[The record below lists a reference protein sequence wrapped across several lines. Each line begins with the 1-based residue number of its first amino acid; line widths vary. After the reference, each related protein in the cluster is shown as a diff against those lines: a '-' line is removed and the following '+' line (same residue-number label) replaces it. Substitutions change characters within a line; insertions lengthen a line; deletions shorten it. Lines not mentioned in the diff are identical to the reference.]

1 MSEWNILSKLFIK
14 MSKSNKKK
22 MKLIYLTY
30 PVTKLSETHI
40 GIVSEVIDRA
50 FVKPPALVL

>member
-1 MSEWNILSKLFIK
+1 M
-14 MSKSNKKK
+14 
-22 MKLIYLTY
+22 YLTY

-40 GIVSEVIDRA
+40 GIVSEVIDSA

>member
-1 MSEWNILSKLFIK
+1 
-14 MSKSNKKK
+14 

-50 FVKPPALVL
+50 FVQPPALVL

>member
-1 MSEWNILSKLFIK
+1 
-14 MSKSNKKK
+14 
-22 MKLIYLTY
+22 MKLMYLTY

>member
-14 MSKSNKKK
+14 MRKVVEK
-22 MKLIYLTY
+22 MKLMYLTY